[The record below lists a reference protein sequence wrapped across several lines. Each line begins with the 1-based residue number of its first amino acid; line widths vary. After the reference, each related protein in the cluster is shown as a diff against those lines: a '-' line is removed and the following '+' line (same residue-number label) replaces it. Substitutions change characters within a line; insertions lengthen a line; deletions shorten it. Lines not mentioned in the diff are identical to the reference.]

1 MRSSRAETAPPR
13 RPQPHPP
20 PTMPSSAQLPP
31 ELVADVLDIF
41 LLDNPSHVARRR
53 NLASFAAVS
62 RRWFAVATPLLYR
75 KLYLDSRTRSGILA
89 ALEKNEALVPLVR
102 ELSLSGGGLD
112 AVEYER
118 LKHVLARCGGV
129 ERLGYHCFNE
139 ATLQDL
145 TRFVST
151 AWPGLKYL
159 RADQSAHLFDLLSRL
174 PALETLIASYI
185 EFPAPDA
192 ITPTPSPPGTRP
204 TTPTSIDDVAPV
216 RRPTF
221 RLKRLD
227 SGSSPLPAH
236 FHLLTSSSAH
246 TLRSLDLPLSSLTS
260 QDLSAFASLERLTLT
275 LAERYLPLAPDA
287 VGAPAQPPQRAHG
300 ARDDAR
306 LMRRVRRVL
315 DSVGAAGS
323 SGVSSPLRTLEV
335 YEPAYA
341 ATASISRA
349 AVREGDLWAG
359 VPSGVERLE
368 LATVEGIEASD
379 VVEAFGRGTVEGREG
394 EKLCCVGVRE
404 LVLGRKVASQEGA
417 AEMLSLTTRR
427 GVRVLFE

>member
-1 MRSSRAETAPPR
+1 MSS
-13 RPQPHPP
+13 
-20 PTMPSSAQLPP
+20 SVQLPL
-31 ELVADVLDIF
+31 ELVADVLDTF
-41 LLDNPSHVARRR
+41 VLDNPSHAARRP

-62 RRWFAVATPLLYR
+62 RRWHAAATPLLWR
-75 KLYLDSRTRSGILA
+75 NLYLDSRSRSGILNALDSNA
-89 ALEKNEALVPLVR
+89 ALVALVR

-112 AVEYER
+112 GAEYER
-118 LKHVLARCGGV
+118 LKRVLAECAGV
-129 ERLGYHCFNE
+129 ERLGYHCFDE
-139 ATLQDL
+139 ATLQDF
-145 TRFVST
+145 THFVSS

-159 RADQSAHLFDLLSRL
+159 RADQNAHLFDLLSRL

-185 EFPAPDA
+185 EFPAPD
-192 ITPTPSPPGTRP
+192 ISTVTPSPPGTRP
-204 TTPTSIDDVAPV
+204 TTPTSTDAAAPV

-246 TLRSLDLPLSSLTS
+246 TLRSLDIPLSSLTS

-275 LAERYLPLAPDA
+275 LAERYLPLPPDVA
-287 VGAPAQPPQRAHG
+287 GAPAPAHRRAHG

-315 DSVGAAGS
+315 DSVAQAGADAGAGS

-341 ATASISRA
+341 STASISRA
-349 AVREGDLWAG
+349 VIREGDLWSG
-359 VPSGVERLE
+359 VPPSVERLE
-368 LATVEGIEASD
+368 LATVEGIEARD
-379 VVEAFGRGTVEGREG
+379 VEDALGRGLVAGREG
-394 EKLCCVGVRE
+394 EKLCCVGVRD

-417 AEMLSLTTRR
+417 AEMLSLATRR